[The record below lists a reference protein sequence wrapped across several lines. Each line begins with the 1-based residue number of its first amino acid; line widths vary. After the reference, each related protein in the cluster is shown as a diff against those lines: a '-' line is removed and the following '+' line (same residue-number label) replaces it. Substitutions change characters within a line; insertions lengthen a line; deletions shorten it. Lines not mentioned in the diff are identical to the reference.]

1 MLTVKQNIEKIFLSV
16 FRLIPLKQNRIAF
29 ICYNCT
35 QYSCNPK
42 YITEYLYA
50 HYGDRFELVWYYD
63 KDSLAD
69 MIPDYVKKYKKNS
82 LGYFI
87 TLSTAAIIVSNV
99 TLPGVVSFRKE
110 QKKINTWHG
119 TAFKGDNNS
128 HGNDYNRFDLFLAEH
143 ELTCNVLRKK
153 NSFNYHGEICKI
165 GMPRN
170 DLLIKADKE
179 KISKVKKKLGIK
191 AEEKMLLYAPTFR
204 ETKGSAPFH
213 IDFESLKAK

>member
-82 LGYFI
+82 LGY
-87 TLSTAAIIVSNV
+87 
-99 TLPGVVSFRKE
+99 
-110 QKKINTWHG
+110 
-119 TAFKGDNNS
+119 
-128 HGNDYNRFDLFLAEH
+128 
-143 ELTCNVLRKK
+143 
-153 NSFNYHGEICKI
+153 
-165 GMPRN
+165 
-170 DLLIKADKE
+170 LLHCRR
-179 KISKVKKKLGIK
+179 LQ
-191 AEEKMLLYAPTFR
+191 
-204 ETKGSAPFH
+204 
-213 IDFESLKAK
+213 